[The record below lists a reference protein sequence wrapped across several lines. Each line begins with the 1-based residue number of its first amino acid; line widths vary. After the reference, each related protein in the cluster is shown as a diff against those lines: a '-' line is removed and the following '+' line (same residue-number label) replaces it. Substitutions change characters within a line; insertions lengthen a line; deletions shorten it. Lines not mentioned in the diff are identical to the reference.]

1 MAWHL
6 LYFRTMTAEAWV
18 QLLEEMVDLKLQQFA
33 ETTMKLTPEL
43 TRLLQDKRETDRRRL
58 QQIRTELVRTLQRT

>member
-1 MAWHL
+1 
-6 LYFRTMTAEAWV
+6 MTAEAWV

-43 TRLLQDKRETDRRRL
+43 TRLLQDKRETDRHRL

>member
-1 MAWHL
+1 
-6 LYFRTMTAEAWV
+6 MTAEAWV